1 MCISHTDRRGFLR
14 TAAAS
19 GIAVAGV
26 QALAAAPAR
35 AQARAADS
43 ADSGDSGGSGDRIAL
58 VNVRVFDGNQLT
70 APRTVVI
77 DNGRIGVSALGARRI
92 DGGGAVLLPGLIDA
106 HLHLQSLDTLHQLAG
121 SGVTTALDMACFPPS
136 LVASLRNRP
145 GLTDIRSAGT
155 PGVAPGS
162 PQSGLPGFP
171 ANAVLTGPDQAAGF
185 VRARIAEGSDY
196 IKVIIDE
203 PGLSPATLKAVTVA
217 AHSSGR
223 LVMAHATT
231 GATAERAL
239 DAGVDIIQHVP
250 LDTPLTPAVAARCA
264 VTGTVTTPTL
274 TMMEGFAG
282 LGIPGLDYAAAEGSV
297 AALHRAGAR
306 VLAGTDANHTP
317 GIPVQPPFG
326 TSLHHELELLV
337 RAGLS
342 SREALR
348 AATVLPARSFGLQDR
363 GSILPGYRADLLL
376 IDGDPIADI
385 TATRAIRRVWVG
397 GAEYSPAG

>member
-1 MCISHTDRRGFLR
+1 MCISHTNRRGFLR

-26 QALAAAPAR
+26 QALASAAPAH
-35 AQARAADS
+35 AQGRTVD
-43 ADSGDSGGSGDRIAL
+43 SGDRIAL
-58 VNVRVFDGNQLT
+58 TNARVFDGSRLT

-77 DNGRIGVSALGARRI
+77 DHGRIGVSALGARQI
-92 DGGGAVLLPGLIDA
+92 DCGGAVLLPGLIDA
-106 HLHLQSLDTLHQLAG
+106 HLHLQDLGTLHQLAA
-121 SGVTTALDMACFPPS
+121 SGVTTGLDMACFPPA
-136 LVASLRNRP
+136 LVASLRNQP

-162 PQSGLPGFP
+162 PQSGIPGFP

-196 IKVIIDE
+196 IKVIVDE
-203 PGLSPATLKAVTVA
+203 PGLSPETVRAVTVA
-217 AHSSGR
+217 AHLSGR

-231 GATAERAL
+231 AATAERAL

-250 LDTPLTPAVAARCA
+250 LDVPLSAAAAARCA
-264 VTGTVTTPTL
+264 VTGTTTTPTL

-306 VLAGTDANHTP
+306 ILAGTDANHTP
-317 GIPVQPPFG
+317 GIPVQPAFG

-337 RAGLS
+337 RAGLTNA
-342 SREALR
+342 EALR
-348 AATVLPARSFGLQDR
+348 AATVLPAQSFGLRDR
-363 GSILPGYRADLLL
+363 GSILPGYRADLVLV
-376 IDGDPIADI
+376 DGDPLADI
-385 TATRAIRRVWVG
+385 TATRAIRRIWIG
-397 GAEYSPAG
+397 GAEYLPAG